1 MLTILSGR
9 DARRGKGFLE
19 NAENVQGNEGGHRN
33 GEKEIFNER
42 RFFNVSVTDYSS
54 RSSS

>member
-19 NAENVQGNEGGHRN
+19 NAENAQGNEGGHRRKRN
-33 GEKEIFNER
+33 IQLKKIFQC
-42 RFFNVSVTDYSS
+42 
-54 RSSS
+54 

>member
-19 NAENVQGNEGGHRN
+19 NAENAHGATKEDIGM
-33 GEKEIFNER
+33 EKKK
-42 RFFNVSVTDYSS
+42 YSIKEDFQCQRYWTFIQS
-54 RSSS
+54 E